1 MPLVF
6 TLYVTGI
13 ALLDSSFHHD
23 LAFFFGTFAKTLGR
37 PLALSLAAF
46 GIIHFYFLR
55 RLRRDLQRH
64 TAVLSGAT
72 RALLAQ
78 PQPATSAS
86 TLGGPTSVRT
96 KLNWRWPLI
105 ISMPGLIICSG
116 LLLKG
121 AFGIRSMNADEVIGL
136 RAFVLY
142 LSCL

>member
-37 PLALSLAAF
+37 PLALTLAAF

-64 TAVLSGAT
+64 TTVLSGAT

-78 PQPATSAS
+78 PHPPRAPLRLAGQPLSARSS
-86 TLGGPTSVRT
+86 TGDG
-96 KLNWRWPLI
+96 
-105 ISMPGLIICSG
+105 
-116 LLLKG
+116 
-121 AFGIRSMNADEVIGL
+121 RSSL
-136 RAFVLY
+136 
-142 LSCL
+142 